1 MNKLLVI
8 SLVVLSLILAGC
20 SKGTPTG
27 NVVAVDSV
35 IKACQDSDNGINKDT
50 KGIVSVGDEIYSDS
64 CVSGLLVEYYCDE
77 GNKANQNI
85 RCANGCSN
93 GKCA

>member
-27 NVVAVDSV
+27 NVIEVVGDE
-35 IKACQDSDNGINKDT
+35 ACHDSDNGIDKDT
-50 KGIVSVGDEIYSDS
+50 KGVVSVGDETYADS
-64 CVSGLLVEYYCDE
+64 CVSGLLVEYYCD
-77 GNKANQNI
+77 GDNKANQNI
-85 RCANGCSN
+85 RCANKCSN